1 MVMKMQHPTDRTEEA
16 RVEENLRLLAGKE
29 HYYCS
34 LQRED
39 FFGSSRERTERE
51 NEQTR
56 EIRGGTEPSVVLLAN
71 EQDVGYIVGLARE
84 IDDIPPEQE
93 GRVEHVLQFPLY
105 LYYDEEQFI
114 RLVREQ
120 DLRPLCQMYRAVI
133 LVGGEALEDFFCR
146 MDAVFP
152 DAAIGDE
159 GGWIS
164 AKLEEIKA
172 ERIKLLNEL
181 WMEVFLYYRQNGEAI
196 KKRVLE
202 GRAKICVL
210 KYYYESARSRNYYLQ
225 FKKALEKLGYAVEL
239 CGEEGPI
246 FIKDEIMFLY
256 EHRPDIVF
264 QINKHK
270 DGFTYSGPP
279 MYLDARL
286 DNLIYINWS
295 HDNYPQTLNAQYA
308 RSLGKRDYVFSF
320 YDAWVMRQYGFPDA
334 KVIYGGTPPADDD
347 SFRIWNLSEEE
358 HRRFDCDIAYA
369 VGHLRPE
376 IWGVQLDNLL
386 GRWNDF
392 EPAQIDRISVELLPF
407 VEGMYDPVTGKYITD
422 QSLVRQYAA
431 QVAEKLQCSGEQGR
445 LIEHV
450 LHMLQYYMLRR
461 LVVEDLAAQKKYRIV
476 FYGSSDPEIDG
487 VEYGG
492 CLHDRAELSKALS
505 CAKLTLQITA
515 NSSINQCVAEGLLS
529 HTPLLVYRMKQE
541 DTWHSI
547 ESYLAEGEGFLY
559 FDGTR
564 ELVEQCDRLLN
575 DEALREEIAERGY
588 RKARRLLTTDAVYGH
603 LMEELQAKL
612 RAGGE

>member
-1 MVMKMQHPTDRTEEA
+1 MQHPTDRINDA

-34 LQRED
+34 LQWED
-39 FFGSSRERTERE
+39 FFGPDQGAAERE
-51 NEQTR
+51 NERTLA
-56 EIRGGTEPSVVLLAN
+56 IRGGTDPHTVLLAN
-71 EQDVGYIVGLARE
+71 EQDVDYIVELARE

-93 GRVEHVLQFPLY
+93 GRVEHVLQFPVY

-146 MDAVFP
+146 MGVIFPKAV
-152 DAAIGDE
+152 IGDE
-159 GGWIS
+159 DGWIGR
-164 AKLEEIKA
+164 KLQEIQT
-172 ERIKLLNEL
+172 ERVKLLQEL
-181 WMEVFLYYRQNGEAI
+181 WMEIFLYYRQNGEAI

-225 FKKALEKLGYAVEL
+225 FKKSLEKLGYAVEL
-239 CGEEGPI
+239 CGEEDPI
-246 FIKDEIMFLY
+246 FIKSEIVSIY

-264 QINKHK
+264 QINKRK
-270 DGFTYSGPP
+270 DGFTYSGHS
-279 MYLDARL
+279 MYLDARW
-286 DNLIYINWS
+286 DNLIYVNWM

-308 RSLGKRDYVFSF
+308 SSLGKRDYIFSF
-320 YDAWVMRQYGFPDA
+320 YDEWVMRQHGFSDA
-334 KVIYGGTPPADDD
+334 KVIYGGTTPADGDY
-347 SFRIWNLSEEE
+347 FRIWDISEEE

-369 VGHLRPE
+369 VGSLDPD
-376 IWGVQLDNLL
+376 IWAVQIENLL

-392 EPAQIDRISVELLPF
+392 EPAQIDRIREELLPF
-407 VEGMYDPVTGKYITD
+407 LEGMYDPATGKYITD
-422 QSLVRQYAA
+422 QSQVRQYAE
-431 QVAEKLQCSGEQGR
+431 QVAAKLQCSGEQCR

-450 LHMLQYYMLRR
+450 LHMLQYHALRR
-461 LVVEDLAAQKKYRIV
+461 MVVEDLAAQKKYRIV
-476 FYGSSDPEIDG
+476 FYGNSDPEIDG

-492 CLHDRAELSKALS
+492 CLSDRAELSKALS
-505 CAKLTLQITA
+505 CARLTLQITA

-541 DTWHSI
+541 DNWHSI

-575 DEALREEIAERGY
+575 DEALREEVAERGY

-612 RAGGE
+612 RIGEE